1 MRREKYVTP
10 THLKK
15 KKCIEYFYKKQTN
28 PQTQKHTHTKFIYF
42 SNFNWCMLMQND
54 KYVILNNIMKR
65 IFIERWAKNKI
76 LNEC

>member
-42 SNFNWCMLMQND
+42 SNFN
-54 KYVILNNIMKR
+54 
-65 IFIERWAKNKI
+65 
-76 LNEC
+76 

>member
-1 MRREKYVTP
+1 
-10 THLKK
+10 
-15 KKCIEYFYKKQTN
+15 
-28 PQTQKHTHTKFIYF
+28 
-42 SNFNWCMLMQND
+42 MQND